1 METTTMIQVKELTRT
16 FKRFTLGPLNLDVER
31 GIAVGVIGANGS
43 GKTTLFRLIMRL
55 LKEDT
60 GNIQMFGLTEEND
73 EWKGKIGFAGGLLDA
88 YDFLRVEELKNLISR
103 WYPAWDEDQF
113 LYFVNRYKID
123 VFERFGK
130 CSKGTKKK
138 LEFVFAL
145 SHNPELLLLD
155 EPTAGVDLVSQ
166 RK

>member
-1 METTTMIQVKELTRT
+1 MIKNSAILSFITCSFLIKGHHF
-16 FKRFTLGPLNLDVER
+16 FKRLSALHPQKC
-31 GIAVGVIGANGS
+31 AA
-43 GKTTLFRLIMRL
+43 
-55 LKEDT
+55 
-60 GNIQMFGLTEEND
+60 Q
-73 EWKGKIGFAGGLLDA
+73 IGFAGGLLDA